1 MSVIQVQVNYQIQK
15 LYIVAK
21 ILKYKSVNLIILYY
35 CVYSELLGTLR
46 VAVQNFIKL
55 MRNTGFGS

>member
-15 LYIVAK
+15 LYIIAK

-35 CVYSELLGTLR
+35 CVYSGLLGTPR
-46 VAVQNFIKL
+46 VVVQNFIRF